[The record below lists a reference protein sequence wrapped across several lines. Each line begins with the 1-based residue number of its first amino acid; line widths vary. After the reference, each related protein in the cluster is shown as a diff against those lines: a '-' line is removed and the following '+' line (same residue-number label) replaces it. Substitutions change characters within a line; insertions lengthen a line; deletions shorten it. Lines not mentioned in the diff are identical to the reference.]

1 VRRTQLYLDDDLWK
15 LVHTRAK
22 QSGVTISE
30 LVREALRER
39 YCEARVS
46 RQVAFENVIGLWKD
60 RSDLGETE
68 DYVRA
73 LRRGTRLK
81 RFVR

>member
-1 VRRTQLYLDDDLWK
+1 VRRTQLYLDDELWT

-30 LVREALRER
+30 LVRDALREC
-39 YCEARVS
+39 YCDARVS
-46 RQVAFENVIGLWKD
+46 RKVAFENVIGLWKD

-68 DYVRA
+68 DYVRE

-81 RFVR
+81 RFAR